1 MASLLVL
8 GLVLSGIFSTI
19 VLIFPNFP
27 TASILCM
34 FLSMFGFAITF
45 TIVSWLPKPAKLSN
59 AETLTFFG
67 NNLTASLAVPSKI
80 IVSSEILSISRLD
93 VSKNFAPFS
102 DLGCLVVVMVTESNS
117 FLADLIASMPDIAPD
132 GR

>member
-1 MASLLVL
+1 M
-8 GLVLSGIFSTI
+8 
-19 VLIFPNFP
+19 
-27 TASILCM
+27 
-34 FLSMFGFAITF
+34 
-45 TIVSWLPKPAKLSN
+45 VSWLPNPAKLSN

-80 IVSSEILSISRLD
+80 IVSSEILSGSRFD

-102 DLGCLVVVMVTESNS
+102 DLGCLIVVRITDSNS
-117 FLADLIASMPDIAPD
+117 SLADFIASMPYNAPD